1 MYSLGPQEFVYM
13 LNMGILKSFSI
24 CGTTLSQC
32 WLQHDV
38 FRGHNKC
45 HHYLVPFLRYILMEW
60 KLLCTICR
68 LPLALLILIPM
79 EHIFMEKKKT
89 KRASGFQPITTL
101 ITHSKECEKQIRF
114 KVGQ

>member
-13 LNMGILKSFSI
+13 LKMGILKSFSI

-38 FRGHNKC
+38 VRGHNKC

-79 EHIFMEKKKT
+79 EHIFYGKKKKKWAALT
-89 KRASGFQPITTL
+89 S
-101 ITHSKECEKQIRF
+101 RF
-114 KVGQ
+114 IEGIYMM